1 MKLIKNSKTG
11 ELYKSM
17 EQEIRGV
24 PTNLEVVERDNTSG
38 KPKQIQGYAITF
50 NQQSELIDGQ
60 FTEIIKPTALNGV
73 DLSKVQLIYGHEHN
87 SILARA
93 DSGNLTLR
101 VDDSGLFF
109 TAFLADTTVANNVY
123 TDILA
128 GNLKGMSFGF
138 TIPKGGDEWVRDGS
152 GIVHVVNQIG
162 ILGELT
168 VTPNPAYSETTV
180 QIKRSLD
187 QIKHNERETTTLAK
201 EDKKPEVDAPENAA
215 QAKQPDESTDTEQ
228 ETPTISND
236 ELLKQIMQLQA
247 TITDMQANSGDKD
260 GESEEDDSEDTP
272 DEDEAEQERDDSDTP
287 DDVEERASQPEQTT
301 QETKTDKE
309 GKTDMPQVAKNEQ
322 VNERS
327 NFHNFLKRDLTSITD
342 GTVASDN
349 SVALPNDILQP
360 IEKPANTNSLIALAN
375 VTSVNAPS
383 GDIPVLGATNVTLN
397 TVEELQANP
406 QLAKMQLETISY
418 KLSTKRGFLPVST
431 ELLEHADTAVG
442 IDQLIGDYASQI
454 RDNTLVAGIASVLKQ
469 ADKVTAKSFDDVKV
483 AYNSLFKYNNKS
495 FVVTKSA
502 YDALDL
508 LKDNE
513 GRYLLTDSISSPSG
527 KNVLGA
533 PVYVVEDTVLG
544 SKDGDQVMFVGD
556 VKSFGIF
563 PTYKDLRVKWT
574 DSDIY
579 GQKLQLVLENDNVV
593 AQKEAGKLVALNF
606 TAPAAGAQG

>member
-1 MKLIKNSKTG
+1 MKLIKNSKTRG
-11 ELYKSM
+11 LYKSM

-93 DSGNLTLR
+93 DSENLTLR

-109 TAFLADTTVANNVY
+109 VATLADTTVANNVY
-123 TDILA
+123 ADILA

-168 VTPNPAYSETTV
+168 VTPNPAYAETTV

-201 EDKKPEVDAPENAA
+201 EDKKPEVDESENAPEA
-215 QAKQPDESTDTEQ
+215 QPDESTDTAQ

-236 ELLKQIMQLQA
+236 DLLQQIMQLQA
-247 TITDMQANSGDKD
+247 IISDMKADSDDGDD
-260 GESEEDDSEDTP
+260 ESEEEDDSEDTP

-287 DDVEERASQPEQTT
+287 DVEERASQPEQTT
-301 QETKTDKE
+301 QDTKADKE
-309 GKTDMPQVAKNEQ
+309 DKTDMPQVAKNEQ

-375 VTSVNAPS
+375 ITSVSAPS
-383 GDIPVLGATNVTLN
+383 GDIPVLGATNVTLA
-397 TVEELQANP
+397 TAEELQANP

-418 KLSTKRGFLPVST
+418 KLSTKRGYLPISQ
-431 ELLEHADTAVG
+431 ELLDGAAENVN
-442 IDQLIGDYASQI
+442 IDSLIGDYASQI

-495 FVVTKSA
+495 FIATKSA
-502 YDALDL
+502 YDFLDT
-508 LKDNE
+508 LKDSQ

-527 KNVLGA
+527 KQVLGA
-533 PVYVVEDTVLG
+533 PVYVVEDSVLG
-544 SKDGDQVMFVGD
+544 AKDGDAVMFVGD

-579 GQKLQLVLENDNVV
+579 GQKLQLVLSNDNVV

-606 TAPAAGAQG
+606 TAPAAGNQG

>member
-24 PTNLEVVERDNTSG
+24 PTNLEVVERDNSSG

-93 DSGNLTLR
+93 DSGNLTLK

-109 TAFLADTTVANNVY
+109 IATLADTTVANNVY
-123 TDILA
+123 ADILA

-138 TIPKGGDEWVRDGS
+138 TIPKGGDSWQRS
-152 GIVHVVNQIG
+152 ANGIVHVVNQIG
-162 ILGELT
+162 VLGELT
-168 VTPNPAYSETTV
+168 VTPNPAFSATTV

-187 QIKHNERETTTLAK
+187 QIKNNEREIPTLAK
-201 EDKKPEVDAPENAA
+201 EDKKPEVDAPDNAT
-215 QAKQPDESTDTEQ
+215 QAQPDESTDTEQ

-247 TITDMQANSGDKD
+247 IISDMQANSGD
-260 GESEEDDSEDTP
+260 ESEEDDSEDTP

-287 DDVEERASQPEQTT
+287 DDVEERASQPEQPT

-309 GKTDMPQVAKNEQ
+309 DKTNMPQIAKNTQ

-327 NFHNFLKRDLTSITD
+327 DFHNFLKRDLTSITA

-375 VTSVNAPS
+375 IQSVNAPS
-383 GDIPVLGATNVTLN
+383 GDIPVLGATNVTLA
-397 TVEELQANP
+397 TAEELQANP

-418 KLSTKRGFLPVST
+418 KLSVKRGYLPISQ
-431 ELLEHADTAVG
+431 ELLDGAAENVN
-442 IDQLIGDYASQI
+442 IDSLIGDYASQI

-483 AYNSLFKYNNKS
+483 AYNGLFKYNNKS
-495 FVVTKSA
+495 FVATKSA
-502 YDALDL
+502 FDVLDT
-508 LKDNE
+508 LKDNQ

-527 KNVLGA
+527 KQVLGA

-544 SKDGDQVMFVGD
+544 AKDGDAVMFVGD

-579 GQKLQLVLENDNVV
+579 GQKLQLVLSNDNVV

-606 TAPAAGAQG
+606 TAPAAGTQG

>member
-1 MKLIKNSKTG
+1 
-11 ELYKSM
+11 M

-50 NQQSELIDGQ
+50 NKQSELIDGQ

-73 DLSKVQLIYGHEHN
+73 DFSKVQLIYGHEHN

-93 DSGNLTLR
+93 DSGNLTLK

-109 TAFLADTTVANNVY
+109 VATLADTTVANNVY
-123 TDILA
+123 EDILA

-138 TIPKGGDEWVRDGS
+138 TIPRGGDSWQRGAN
-152 GIVHVVNQIG
+152 GIVHVVNQID

-187 QIKHNERETTTLAK
+187 QIKHNESEIPTLAK
-201 EDKKPEVDAPENAA
+201 EDKKPEVDTPDNAT
-215 QAKQPDESTDTEQ
+215 QAQPDESTDTEQ

-247 TITDMQANSGDKD
+247 TITNMQANSGDKD
-260 GESEEDDSEDTP
+260 DESEEDDSEDTP

-287 DDVEERASQPEQTT
+287 DDVEERASQPEQPT

-309 GKTDMPQVAKNEQ
+309 DKTNMPKVAKNEQ

-406 QLAKMQLETISY
+406 KLAKMQLETISY
-418 KLSTKRGFLPVST
+418 KLSVKRGFLPISQ
-431 ELLEHADTAVG
+431 ELLDHADTVVG
-442 IDQLIGDYASQI
+442 IDSLIGDYASQI

-483 AYNSLFKYNNKS
+483 AYNGLFKYNNKS
-495 FVVTKSA
+495 FVATKSA
-502 YDALDL
+502 FDALDT

-533 PVYVVEDTVLG
+533 PLYVVEDTVLG

-593 AQKEAGKLVALNF
+593 AQKEAGKLVALDF
-606 TAPAAGAQG
+606 SGK